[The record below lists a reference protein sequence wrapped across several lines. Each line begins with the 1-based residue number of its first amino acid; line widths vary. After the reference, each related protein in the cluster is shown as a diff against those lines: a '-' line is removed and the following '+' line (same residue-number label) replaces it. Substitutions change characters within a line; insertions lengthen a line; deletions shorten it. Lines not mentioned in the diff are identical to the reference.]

1 MTFEELQK
9 VNATIKTTNIRGKEY
24 AEVKERIKAFRQLF
38 PEGFIHTRIADLK
51 EGFVVIAA
59 EVGYYDKDVNGY
71 MTERILGTGT
81 AYEREKGSINGTSFI
96 ENCET
101 SAVGRAMGMLGIG
114 IDTAIAS
121 ADEMKSA
128 TAAQENDEIV
138 EEVKKT
144 EVTTIDDMKVKILTQ
159 KLVEANIPM
168 EKVFKLYKVNS
179 LADLTVKK
187 WQNAMDN
194 IEKIKQIEV

>member
-9 VNATIKTTNIRGKEY
+9 VNSTIKTTNIRGKEY

-38 PEGFIHTRIADLK
+38 PEGFIHTKIADLK
-51 EGFVVIAA
+51 EGFVVITA
-59 EVGYYDKDVNGY
+59 EVGYYEKDANGY
-71 MTERILGTGT
+71 LTERILGTGT

-101 SAVGRAMGMLGIG
+101 SAIGRAMGMIGIG

-121 ADEMKSA
+121 ADEM
-128 TAAQENDEIV
+128 AQAHASEEERAVV
-138 EEVKKT
+138 EEIKKA
-144 EVTTIDDMKVKILTQ
+144 EVATIDDMKVKVLTQ

-179 LADLTVKK
+179 LAELTTKK

-194 IEKIKQIEV
+194 IDKIKQIEV